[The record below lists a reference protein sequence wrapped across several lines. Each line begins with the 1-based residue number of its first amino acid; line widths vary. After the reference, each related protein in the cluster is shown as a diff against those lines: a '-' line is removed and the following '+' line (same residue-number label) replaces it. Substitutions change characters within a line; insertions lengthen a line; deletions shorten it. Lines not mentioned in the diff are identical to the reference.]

1 MMMENVETQKDIDR
15 LMQELN
21 YFHDYVVLHIE
32 YTSGTAILSDG
43 MYPLAS
49 ERNIIVKLG
58 TYVNGIG
65 KLIEL
70 HFKKVSRMDLIPIDE
85 RYDSL
90 IVRAS
95 LNLNDG
101 NIVFS
106 DSDNTE
112 NSQTLMIISKELEI
126 HFCS

>member
-1 MMMENVETQKDIDR
+1 
-15 LMQELN
+15 
-21 YFHDYVVLHIE
+21 
-32 YTSGTAILSDG
+32 
-43 MYPLAS
+43 
-49 ERNIIVKLG
+49 
-58 TYVNGIG
+58 
-65 KLIEL
+65 
-70 HFKKVSRMDLIPIDE
+70 MDLIPIDE

-126 HFCS
+126 HF

>member
-1 MMMENVETQKDIDR
+1 MMMEKVETQKDIDR

-21 YFHDYVVLHIE
+21 YFHDYVVLQIE
-32 YTSGTAILSDG
+32 YTSGTAILADG

>member
-1 MMMENVETQKDIDR
+1 M
-15 LMQELN
+15 
-21 YFHDYVVLHIE
+21 
-32 YTSGTAILSDG
+32 
-43 MYPLAS
+43 
-49 ERNIIVKLG
+49 
-58 TYVNGIG
+58 
-65 KLIEL
+65 IEL

>member
-1 MMMENVETQKDIDR
+1 MLR
-15 LMQELN
+15 
-21 YFHDYVVLHIE
+21 VLALSLIHILLQIE

>member
-1 MMMENVETQKDIDR
+1 MMMEKVETQKDIDR

-85 RYDSL
+85 
-90 IVRAS
+90 
-95 LNLNDG
+95 
-101 NIVFS
+101 
-106 DSDNTE
+106 SDNTE